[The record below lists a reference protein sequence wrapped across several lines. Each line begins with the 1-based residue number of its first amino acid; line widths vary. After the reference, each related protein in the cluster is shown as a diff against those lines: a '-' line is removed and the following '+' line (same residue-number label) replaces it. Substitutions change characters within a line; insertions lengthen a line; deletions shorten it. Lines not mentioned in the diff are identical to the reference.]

1 MGGSL
6 GGLNAALWLLNAGCE
21 VDVFERT
28 PVWMADRGTGI
39 VLNPATIRYF
49 RDHRTLDLD
58 ELSAS
63 ANQFRYL
70 NPDGSTA
77 FVEPSHYRF
86 TAYSVLYRG
95 SLDSLP
101 PARYHRGEECV
112 GFKHC
117 TNGVTVRF
125 TGERTEQC
133 DLLVFADGINS
144 IGRRLLLP
152 EIHPGYAGY
161 VAWRGT
167 VREDML
173 SAESFNI
180 SDAAVNY
187 AVLPDSH
194 ALSYPIPNTDGSV
207 EAGHRLIN
215 WLWYR
220 NVTSDLELDALLTGS
235 EGTRFKT
242 SVPPGLVPEDAIRQL
257 RAEAAALPPSFREM
271 IDLTDSPFIQVVFDL
286 EVPRMAFGQI
296 CLIGDAA
303 FTARPHAAAGT
314 AKAAE
319 DGWQLGEAM
328 KAAKGDVLQA
338 LRRWEPGQLALG
350 QHLVGRSREAGSRL
364 QTGRWR
370 AGEPLSFGLYEAG
383 DSSFRE

>member
-1 MGGSL
+1 M
-6 GGLNAALWLLNAGCE
+6 
-21 VDVFERT
+21 
-28 PVWMADRGTGI
+28 
-39 VLNPATIRYF
+39 
-49 RDHRTLDLD
+49 
-58 ELSAS
+58 
-63 ANQFRYL
+63 
-70 NPDGSTA
+70 
-77 FVEPSHYRF
+77 
-86 TAYSVLYRG
+86 
-95 SLDSLP
+95 
-101 PARYHRGEECV
+101 
-112 GFKHC
+112 
-117 TNGVTVRF
+117 
-125 TGERTEQC
+125 
-133 DLLVFADGINS
+133 
-144 IGRRLLLP
+144 
-152 EIHPGYAGY
+152 
-161 VAWRGT
+161 
-167 VREDML
+167 
-173 SAESFNI
+173 
-180 SDAAVNY
+180 
-187 AVLPDSH
+187 
-194 ALSYPIPNTDGSV
+194 
-207 EAGHRLIN
+207 
-215 WLWYR
+215 
-220 NVTSDLELDALLTGS
+220 
-235 EGTRFKT
+235 
-242 SVPPGLVPEDAIRQL
+242 PEDAIRQL